1 MSSMRSIGILVLGI
15 LSCSV
20 SSVMIRVS
28 ALPPVWLTA
37 ARLAVAAAMLL
48 PLWFMAARAYPRS
61 VIPAARRA
69 ILPGLMLAI
78 HFVTWMTGVRMV
90 PLAHS
95 SLIVNLV
102 PVVMPLFMYTLI
114 RERVRGAE
122 WGGIGLATA
131 GLVWLAWTDF
141 HDSFVPLQGDAVCLI
156 SMLFMT
162 IYLALGR
169 LNRGIESPWLYIVP
183 LYTVASLACLPW
195 MPMETRSMTGS
206 IHWGRE
212 AALVLGLGLIPTV
225 LGHSSLLLAVRWIS
239 AQAVSLANLSQF
251 VLAALWGYVF
261 FHEIPRAAFYPSS
274 ALMTAGAIVALASTG
289 RRRAAA

>member
-1 MSSMRSIGILVLGI
+1 MRSISILVLGI

-28 ALPPVWLTA
+28 ALPPIWLTS
-37 ARLAVAAAMLL
+37 ARLAVAAVVLL
-48 PLWFMAARAYPRS
+48 PLWIMAARTYPGS

-69 ILPGLMLAI
+69 VLPGILLAI
-78 HFVTWMTGVRMV
+78 HFVTWMMGVRMV

-114 RERVRGAE
+114 RERVRPAE

-131 GLVWLAWTDF
+131 GLFWLAWTDF
-141 HDSFVPLQGDAVCLI
+141 HDSFVPLQGDAVCLV

-162 IYLALGR
+162 AYLAFGR

-183 LYTVASLACLPW
+183 LYAVASLVCLPW
-195 MPMETRSMTGS
+195 ILTDARSLAGP

-225 LGHSSLLLAVRWIS
+225 LGHSSLLMAVRWIS

-261 FHEIPRAAFYPSS
+261 FSEIPRASFYPSS
-274 ALMTAGAIVALASTG
+274 ALMTAGAIVALASAG
-289 RRRAAA
+289 RKRTAS